1 MDRYRRDFSARGMY
15 LYSVYPNIR
24 SILRMLHEAGVHV
37 GLATSKPLRLAK
49 DILSYFA
56 LDGDFDR
63 IMGEEDAAAKL
74 GKAELIRR
82 ALPDRY
88 RRAAMVGD
96 RKFDMAGAL
105 ANGIEGIGAGYG
117 CGTEEELTVA
127 GASVVVPDTEGLRAV
142 LCPGGEIPRGFF
154 LTVEGPDGSGKTTQT
169 ELLEKR
175 LRQFGFSVLR
185 TREPGGCAIS
195 EDIRRIILDT
205 ANTDMCPACEALL
218 YAAARAQ
225 HVSQVIRP
233 AVERGMLVLCDRFV
247 DSSVAYQGGGRGLG
261 VETVQQIN
269 DPAVDGMTPDAT
281 LYLAIDHREALRRRL
296 SASEPDR
303 LELEAGEFHERVQKA
318 YERLVRDNRRRFV
331 VVDAARGVDEVARD
345 ALDAVLERLLP
356 DRRA

>member
-1 MDRYRRDFSARGMY
+1 
-15 LYSVYPNIR
+15 
-24 SILRMLHEAGVHV
+24 
-37 GLATSKPLRLAK
+37 
-49 DILSYFA
+49 
-56 LDGDFDR
+56 
-63 IMGEEDAAAKL
+63 
-74 GKAELIRR
+74 
-82 ALPDRY
+82 
-88 RRAAMVGD
+88 MVGD

-127 GASVVVPDTEGLRAV
+127 GASVVAPDTEGLRAV

>member
-1 MDRYRRDFSARGMY
+1 
-15 LYSVYPNIR
+15 
-24 SILRMLHEAGVHV
+24 
-37 GLATSKPLRLAK
+37 
-49 DILSYFA
+49 
-56 LDGDFDR
+56 
-63 IMGEEDAAAKL
+63 MGEEDAAAKL

-82 ALPDRY
+82 ALPDRF

-247 DSSVAYQGGGRGLG
+247 DKGKLRGLSG
-261 VETVQQIN
+261 PAGAGWAWKPCQQIN
-269 DPAVDGMTPDAT
+269 DDPAVDGMTPDAT
-281 LYLAIDHREALRRRL
+281 LYLAIDHRQALRRRL

-303 LELEAGEFHERVQKA
+303 LELEAGEFHEPVQKA

>member
-1 MDRYRRDFSARGMY
+1 M
-15 LYSVYPNIR
+15 
-24 SILRMLHEAGVHV
+24 
-37 GLATSKPLRLAK
+37 
-49 DILSYFA
+49 
-56 LDGDFDR
+56 
-63 IMGEEDAAAKL
+63 
-74 GKAELIRR
+74 
-82 ALPDRY
+82 
-88 RRAAMVGD
+88 
-96 RKFDMAGAL
+96 
-105 ANGIEGIGAGYG
+105 
-117 CGTEEELTVA
+117 
-127 GASVVVPDTEGLRAV
+127 
-142 LCPGGEIPRGFF
+142 
-154 LTVEGPDGSGKTTQT
+154 
-169 ELLEKR
+169 
-175 LRQFGFSVLR
+175 LR